1 MSATSVGAAW
11 NGRSAAARTAALAA
25 LCCAELLVIS
35 LVREIPQGGPT
46 WLNPYFYFRTLGLW
60 GLSSAVALALLS
72 WPRRH
77 ELVQAWRRA
86 QADHDWR
93 APLLLN
99 LALFGTFLAAVLM
112 VRSGAT
118 GGGLPAP
125 YRLALHSLL
134 IGATVVSMAG
144 LDVPFRTALQ
154 IATRHRTNLAVAAL
168 AGMLV
173 PILSYLS
180 QEGWR
185 PLAGATLELTRAILQ
200 LYEPDV
206 VVDVLE
212 RKITIGNFS
221 VTIWQNCSGY
231 EGIGLVTAF
240 LSIYLWAFRANLR
253 FPHAFLLFPIGVSTI
268 WVLNAVRIA
277 ALTSIGA
284 HLSPLIA
291 VHGFHS
297 LAGWIAFLIV
307 TLAIMALAHRSTLIS
322 RDAVARRPAA
332 DGGRLAAA
340 YLAPLFIL
348 MVASTV
354 TAAFA
359 PHDIALYPLKAAAVA
374 AVLYAYRDVYLRFT
388 WRLSGVAVLAGLAVG
403 AAWIAT
409 DPDPASGATLG
420 AWLAQQGT
428 PVTIAWLVSR
438 SLGSVVLVPIAEELA
453 FRGFLYRWLIA
464 RKFEEVSF
472 AHVSLIALVVS
483 SLLFGMLHERWLAAS
498 LSGAVFALVMWRE
511 RHVCAAI
518 VAHAAANAVI
528 CAWAIGL
535 GQWSLL

>member
-1 MSATSVGAAW
+1 MSATSVSAAW
-11 NGRSAAARTAALAA
+11 KGRSAAARTAAWAA
-25 LCCAELLVIS
+25 LCGAELLVIS
-35 LVREIPQGGPT
+35 LVREIPQSGPS
-46 WLNPYFYFRTLGLW
+46 WQNPYFYFRTFGLW
-60 GLSSAVALALLS
+60 GVSAAVALALLS

-86 QADHDWR
+86 QAGHDWR

-99 LALFGTFLAAVLM
+99 LALFGTFLTAVLL
-112 VRSGAT
+112 VRSGAA
-118 GGGLPAP
+118 GSVLPP
-125 YRLALHSLL
+125 GYRLALHSVL
-134 IGATVVSMAG
+134 IGGTVVSMLG
-144 LDVPFRTALQ
+144 LDVPFRTALH
-154 IATRHRTNLAVAAL
+154 IAAEHRANLAAAAV

-173 PILSYLS
+173 PALSYLA
-180 QEGWR
+180 QEGWQ
-185 PLAGATLELTRAILQ
+185 PLAGATLGLTRAILE

-206 VVDVLE
+206 IVDVLE

-240 LSIYLWAFRANLR
+240 LSIYLWAFRDNLR

-284 HLSPLIA
+284 HLSPLVA

-307 TLAIMALAHRSTLIS
+307 TLAIMALAHRTTLIS
-322 RDAVARRPAA
+322 RAAVARRPAT

-340 YLAPLFIL
+340 YLAPLFVL

-359 PHDIALYPLKAAAVA
+359 PHDTALYPVKAAAVA
-374 AVLYAYRDVYLRFT
+374 AVLYAYRDVYLRFP
-388 WRLSGVAVLAGLAVG
+388 WRLSGAAVLAGLAVG

-420 AWLAQQGT
+420 AWLARQGA
-428 PVTIAWLVSR
+428 PVTIAWLVTR
-438 SLGSVVLVPIAEELA
+438 TIGSAVLVPIAEELA

-464 RKFEEVSF
+464 RKFEDVPF

-483 SLLFGMLHERWLAAS
+483 SVLFGLLHERWLAAS
-498 LSGAVFALVMWRE
+498 LSGAMFALVMWRE
-511 RHVCAAI
+511 RHICAAI
-518 VAHAAANAVI
+518 VAHATANAVI
-528 CAWAIGL
+528 CAWAIGA